1 MRRTVK
7 HTHFLLALSGI
18 LFLGGCAMPPV
29 VMVASYAIDGVSF
42 IVSGKSIT
50 DHAISAALKKDCSL
64 IRVIAGRQICVDA
77 KDGTSPPVVVAAIPG
92 GDNWTGDAMLALVGE
107 PELAAMTPRL
117 GADRAARPSLV
128 TTMLPWEITHPA
140 PWDSPRLGLLSV
152 DEPEST
158 HLADLIGMDLIGF
171 GAPIAGGPDVPRS
184 RACAG
189 MACP

>member
-42 IVSGKSIT
+42 IVSGKSIS

-92 GDNWTGDAMLALVGE
+92 GDNWTGDAVLALVGE
-107 PELAAMTPRL
+107 PELELAAMTRGSEVPT
-117 GADRAARPSLV
+117 PEKLV
-128 TTMLPWEITHPA
+128 EA
-140 PWDSPRLGLLSV
+140 FR
-152 DEPEST
+152 
-158 HLADLIGMDLIGF
+158 
-171 GAPIAGGPDVPRS
+171 RS
-184 RACAG
+184 RPQDHSSLTLAPLRRGFFFARAG
-189 MACP
+189 IPNQPGLKKCYAVTL

>member
-92 GDNWTGDAMLALVGE
+92 GDNWTGDAVLALVGE
-107 PELAAMTPRL
+107 PKLELAAMTRGSEVPT
-117 GADRAARPSLV
+117 PEKLV
-128 TTMLPWEITHPA
+128 EA
-140 PWDSPRLGLLSV
+140 FR
-152 DEPEST
+152 
-158 HLADLIGMDLIGF
+158 
-171 GAPIAGGPDVPRS
+171 RS
-184 RACAG
+184 R
-189 MACP
+189 P